1 MARHLIRER
10 YELLETLGVGGEGRV
25 VKALDH
31 QHGRFVALKIRP
43 VHDDSARED
52 LLGEAR
58 TLLAI
63 PPHNGLPLVREDF
76 FDGGSYFL
84 AMDWVDGTDLGTLL
98 LERGRP
104 GLAPSSVL
112 AYLAQVAEA
121 LTHLHSLE
129 PPVIHGDIKPANLIL
144 TKGGRVQLVD
154 FGLSSAPNAFRRL
167 SGTVGYRAPELATG
181 GMPSSASDVYSLAA
195 TAFALLTGAAPV
207 GVLPSWDGI
216 DPVQAAQLESAIR
229 SGLATDP
236 ERRPVTAGEF
246 VERLRS
252 GWGEALPTGVVTFL
266 LSDIEGSTAL
276 WEENPAAM
284 AEALVRHDELI
295 ADHTEARG
303 GRFLKSKG
311 EGDSTFSVF
320 DSAPAGL
327 EAAVAV
333 NQALAVEQW
342 PEGLRIAVR
351 FGLHTG
357 DAQRRSADYFGPTV
371 NLAARVRGQADGR
384 QIFLSSATA
393 ALVAGQ
399 LPDGCELVDLGPYRL
414 RGVGAPERIHAI
426 RGPDLSTPLPVGE
439 CPYRGLLAFE
449 PGDSAFFFGREEVA
463 ADIIERLRSRGL
475 LAVVGASGSGKSS
488 VVRAGV
494 VAAVLA
500 GEVPGIAGA
509 TIVTPGA
516 DPHLGVPDASD
527 QLVVVD
533 QFEELYTLCDDRARR
548 DAFIDGLLSLGSAV
562 VIAVRADMYGQLS
575 GHAELARAV
584 AANQVLLGAMSD
596 SELERAVIEP
606 ARLAG
611 LRLETGLV
619 ELILRD
625 VAGEPGALPLL
636 SHALRVT
643 WEHRDGRTMTVEAY
657 RESGGVASAI
667 AQTADAVVESIPANQ
682 HRLMRNLFLRLTELG
697 EGTEDSRRRVRLDE
711 LVPEDSTREK
721 VEALLERLAETRLIT
736 LGEGTAEVA
745 HEVLIREWPTLRHWL
760 EEDREGIRLHRSIG
774 NAAQLWEAG
783 DRDAGDLYRG
793 TRLGAATEWAEQHPD
808 SLNAG
813 EREFLDASLAS
824 SRGEAE
830 RQTRVNRRLKVLL
843 AGAVAMLI
851 LAVVAGLFAV
861 SQRSTARDAARKE
874 AAQRL
879 SAEAL
884 TLDRVDQSLKLANAG
899 VALDD
904 SPATRSSLLRVL
916 LRDPGAIGVLSGDG
930 DEISAIATS
939 PDQSMVALAD
949 LTGDVT
955 VFDVPTRTLLVR
967 YSADTEVGGLEF
979 APDSDR
985 LAIIGPEL
993 LGSRREG
1000 RLQVIDPRSGELGF
1014 SASLPL
1020 PVPDH
1025 LVGGSFAADGQTI
1038 VVVYSFFDPDL
1049 PAVLRRYDATS
1060 GSPIGRG
1067 HRVPGTGGPQRTL
1080 PATPDG
1086 RLLYVGDRATVA
1098 VDGATLRAV
1107 RHYPSRATTSDLD
1120 ADGTTLALLGL
1131 RGQIRI
1137 VDLQSG
1143 EIRTMRGK
1151 QDDEQFNIAI
1161 SPDGRTL
1168 ATSSEGG
1175 EVTLWDVASGRQ
1187 REILEGENS
1196 DVYVLR
1202 FGESG
1207 RTLYSAGRGGAAT
1220 VWDVSGTRRLGE
1232 IFPTGLVAIPEDLFP
1247 PAFSVSPSGEEL
1259 AVARLDGKIDLIDAE
1274 TLRTRRT
1281 VGAFDRTPATAIEY
1295 SPSGRVLAVA
1305 GMRGLLALFDATT
1318 GDRVGDYLSFPSG
1331 PCADPASNFDL
1342 SIRRCLD
1349 RTIQGITFVA
1359 EDRLVAAS
1367 LDGTVRSW
1375 DLDRREP
1382 VGQTVRLPKFVT
1394 GLASSPDGS
1403 TVAVTYGYVNADQGV
1418 AIIDASNGERVA
1430 TVATPGQP
1438 RSVAFSPDGQMLAVG
1453 QTTGG
1458 VDFWDTEKWQPAGPT
1473 ITHRDLIL
1481 GVQYSPDG
1489 RTLATSSSEGTLA
1502 LWDAASGTQIG
1513 SLFPAVPNRIG
1524 PSGRPWT
1531 TARFTPDGSRLLAV
1545 YDTGNAVRW
1554 ELEPEA
1560 WRRHAC
1566 SVAGGGLTR
1575 EEWEEIVPDQ
1585 EYRATCD

>member
-1 MARHLIRER
+1 MSRHLIRER

-31 QHGRFVALKIRP
+31 QHQRFVALKIRP
-43 VHDDSARED
+43 VHDDAARED

-154 FGLSSAPNAFRRL
+154 FGLSSAPNAIRRL

-195 TAFALLTGAAPV
+195 TAFALLTGAAPA

-216 DPVQAAQLESAIR
+216 DPAQAAQLESAIR

-236 ERRPVTAGEF
+236 QRRPATSGEL
-246 VERLRS
+246 VELLRS

-266 LSDIEGSTAL
+266 LSDIERSTAL
-276 WEENPAAM
+276 WDGNPAAM

-295 ADHTEARG
+295 ADHAEAHG

-320 DSAPAGL
+320 DSAPAAL

-333 NQALAVEQW
+333 NHALAVEQW
-342 PEGLRIAVR
+342 PAGLHIAVR

-371 NLAARVRGQADGR
+371 NLAARVRGQADGQ

-399 LPDGCELVDLGPYRL
+399 LPKGCELVDLGPYRL
-414 RGVGAPERIHAI
+414 RGVGAPERIHAV

-463 ADIIERLRSRGL
+463 ADIIGRLGSRRL

-488 VVRAGV
+488 VLRAGV

-500 GEVPGIAGA
+500 GEVTGIAGA

-516 DPHLGVPDASD
+516 DARPVVPDASD

-548 DAFIDGLLSLGSAV
+548 DAFIDGLLSLGSPV

-584 AANQVLLGAMSD
+584 AGNQVLLGAMSG

-643 WEHRDGRTMTVEAY
+643 WEHRDGRTMTIEAY

-667 AQTADAVVESIPANQ
+667 AQTADAVVESVPADQ
-682 HRLMRNLFLRLTELG
+682 HGLMRNLFLRLTELG
-697 EGTEDSRRRVRLDE
+697 DGIEDSRRRVRIDE

-721 VEALLERLAETRLIT
+721 VEALLDRLAETRLIT

-774 NAAQLWEAG
+774 NAAQLWDAG

-793 TRLGAATEWAEQHPD
+793 TRLAAATEWAERHPD

-813 EREFLDASLAS
+813 ERDFLDASVAS

-843 AGAVAMLI
+843 AGVLAMLV

-879 SAEAL
+879 GAEAL
-884 TLDRVDQSLKLANAG
+884 TVDRLDEALKRANAG
-899 VALDD
+899 NALDD
-904 SPATRSSLLRVL
+904 SPATRSNLLRVL
-916 LRDPGAIGVLSGDG
+916 LRGPGAIGVLNGDG
-930 DEISAIATS
+930 DEIAGIATS
-939 PDQSMVALAD
+939 PDESMVAIED
-949 LTGDVT
+949 VGGDVT
-955 VFDVPTRTLLVR
+955 VFDVATRTRLAR
-967 YSADTEVGGLEF
+967 YKAQVEIGGLQF
-979 APDSDR
+979 SPASDR
-985 LAIIGPEL
+985 LAIIGADL
-993 LGSRREG
+993 RGSRREG
-1000 RLQVIDPRSGELGF
+1000 RLQVIDPRSGELVA
-1014 SASLPL
+1014 SAPIPL
-1020 PVPDH
+1020 PAPDY
-1025 LVGGSFAADGQTI
+1025 LVGGSFAADGKTI
-1038 VVVYSFFDPDL
+1038 
-1049 PAVLRRYDATS
+1049 AVIEFSYESDTPVNLRRFDAIS
-1060 GSPIGRG
+1060 GSAIGRG
-1067 HRVPGTGGPQRTL
+1067 RRVPGMVGAFTSL

-1086 RLLYVGDRATVA
+1086 RLLYVGDHATIA
-1098 VDGATLRAV
+1098 VDDTTLRVVRRYESGARDGIAAV
-1107 RHYPSRATTSDLD
+1107 
-1120 ADGTTLALLGL
+1120 GGMTLALLGE
-1131 RGQIRI
+1131 RGEIRLL
-1137 VDLQSG
+1137 DLQSG
-1143 EIRTMRGK
+1143 QSRTMRGR
-1151 QDDEQFNIAI
+1151 QSDRAFSLAI
-1161 SPDGRTL
+1161 SPDGKTL
-1168 ATSSEGG
+1168 ATSDESAG
-1175 EVTLWDVASGRQ
+1175 VTIWDVASGRQ
-1187 REILEGENS
+1187 LEILEGQEGE
-1196 DVYVLR
+1196 VYTLHL
-1202 FGESG
+1202 GEGG
-1207 RTLYSAGRGGAAT
+1207 RTLYGAGRGTGAI
-1220 VWDVSGTRRLGE
+1220 VWDVTGARRLGA
-1232 IFPTGLVAIPEDLFP
+1232 IFPTGLVAIPEDYFP
-1247 PAFSVSPSGEEL
+1247 PAFSVSPSGNEL

-1281 VGAFDRTPATAIEY
+1281 IEAFDRTPATAIEY
-1295 SPSGRVLAVA
+1295 SPSGRLLAVA
-1305 GMRGLLALFDATT
+1305 GMRGMLGLFDATT
-1318 GDRVGDYLSFPSG
+1318 GERVGDYVSSPNG
-1331 PCADPASNFDL
+1331 PCADPASNFG
-1342 SIRRCLD
+1342 IRRCLE
-1349 RTIQGITFVA
+1349 RTIQVLTFVA

-1367 LDGTVRSW
+1367 IGGVLRNW
-1375 DLDRREP
+1375 DLEGREV
-1382 VGQTVRLPKFVT
+1382 VGPPVRLPKFVT

-1403 TVAVTYGYVNADQGV
+1403 TIAVTYGYVNAATGV
-1418 AIIDASNGERVA
+1418 AIIDAGNGERVA
-1430 TVATPGQP
+1430 DLTTPGQP
-1438 RSVAFSPDGQMLAVG
+1438 RSVAFSPDGRTLAVG
-1453 QTTGG
+1453 QTTGD
-1458 VDFWDTEKWQPAGPT
+1458 VLFWETESWQGTDLAV
-1473 ITHRDLIL
+1473 THGGLIL
-1481 GVQYSPDG
+1481 GVQFSPDG
-1489 RTLATSSSEGTLA
+1489 RTLATSNDEGTIA
-1502 LWDAASGTQIG
+1502 LWDATSGTQIG
-1513 SLFPAVPNRIG
+1513 SVLPPVPNRVG
-1524 PSGRPWT
+1524 PPGPPWNT
-1531 TARFTPDGSRLLAV
+1531 SRFTPDGSRLFAV

-1554 ELEPEA
+1554 ELDPEA